1 MVGTDSDRFT
11 IKVPPDE
18 SSWVAT
24 RIRAELIKRELAAAE
39 ELPVDEAGEIAMA
52 AKATAKTLASNAA
65 AAKKAAKKAA
75 AANPVNK
82 AAAALEAAQ
91 HHEKIAEQKRRF
103 AEGNLQVAQQHRK
116 ISKVL
121 QQVTEVVE
129 TLPAAAP
136 IHRPSW
142 RHFCSGRR

>member
-1 MVGTDSDRFT
+1 MHLTAPPRVGIYTVIVRHFPRITSVYYRSWEPDR
-11 IKVPPDE
+11 
-18 SSWVAT
+18 
-24 RIRAELIKRELAAAE
+24 
-39 ELPVDEAGEIAMA
+39 
-52 AKATAKTLASNAA
+52 
-65 AAKKAAKKAA
+65 
-75 AANPVNK
+75 
-82 AAAALEAAQ
+82 
-91 HHEKIAEQKRRF
+91 IAEQKRRF